1 MKTLMLTRQMSLQD
15 GINRHIWAIT
25 QAINGIDGY
34 ETTICTVCPAGEL
47 NAAPAQADVRSYTLG
62 IPHGYALRIL
72 PRFRRVLDD
81 FRPDVVHAYAMSLM
95 VRLCL
100 EISQRDLS
108 IVRICQSKP
117 PAKLFAHCMLTGQDN
132 RL

>member
-34 ETTICTVCPAGEL
+34 ETAVCTVCPAGEL
-47 NAAPAQADVRSYTLG
+47 NEALVQAGARSYALG
-62 IPHGYALRIL
+62 MPHGHALRIL
-72 PRFRRVLDD
+72 PCFRH
-81 FRPDVVHAYAMSLM
+81 FRLDVVHAHAKSLM
-95 VRLCL
+95 VRLFL
-100 EISQRDLS
+100 GIFQRDLP
-108 IVRICQSKP
+108 IVRICYGKP
-117 PAKLFAHCMLTGQDN
+117 PAKLFAHCVLTGQDK